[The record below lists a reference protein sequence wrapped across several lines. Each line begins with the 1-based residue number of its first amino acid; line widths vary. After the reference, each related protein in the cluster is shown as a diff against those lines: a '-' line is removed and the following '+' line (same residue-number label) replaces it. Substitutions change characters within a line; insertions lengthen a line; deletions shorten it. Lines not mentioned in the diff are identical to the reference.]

1 MAGCQ
6 SSLHSYL
13 VIPGYSTKVMT
24 LDFTPEERHV
34 YSATFPP
41 CTASFGG
48 ADTPSYP
55 DADVLSAP
63 PNEAGGRE
71 GLRAINMLP
80 LWGKAVLP
88 ISGDRAFAFSGQT
101 QLGGFKNVPSRS
113 SSNAFCSCSCV
124 FITIGP
130 YHATGSLSGSPDTSR
145 KRMPSS
151 PA

>member
-1 MAGCQ
+1 
-6 SSLHSYL
+6 
-13 VIPGYSTKVMT
+13 MT

-71 GLRAINMLP
+71 ARYKHVAP
-80 LWGKAVLP
+80 L
-88 ISGDRAFAFSGQT
+88 GQ
-101 QLGGFKNVPSRS
+101 
-113 SSNAFCSCSCV
+113 
-124 FITIGP
+124 
-130 YHATGSLSGSPDTSR
+130 GSAANFR
-145 KRMPSS
+145 
-151 PA
+151 